1 MATFDLTA
9 SSTLGVG
16 ANSIAALPS
25 AQSTGHPMRI
35 VEGVVDFARL
45 SNAGNT
51 IASGDVFQALEIPAG
66 TMVLFAGAEVETAV
80 NGTTPLVDIGFNAGD
95 TIIDGA
101 AVGTTGFLAAGTNG
115 GPNDSDAGT
124 FTQFVSTT
132 DTIDVTLSVTGNPTA
147 GVIRIYAC
155 VVDCNSAGSAEGTEV
170 DRDQLA

>member
-16 ANSIAALPS
+16 ADSIAVLPS
-25 AQSTGHPMRI
+25 AQSTGHPMRLI
-35 VEGVVDFARL
+35 EGIVDFGAL
-45 SNAGNT
+45 SAAGNT
-51 IASGDVFQALEIPAG
+51 IANGDVFQALEIPAG
-66 TMVLFAGAEVETAV
+66 TMVLFAGAEVKTAV
-80 NGTTPLVDIGFNAGD
+80 NGTTPLVNIGFAAGD
-95 TIIDGA
+95 TIIDGDG
-101 AVGTTGFLAAGTNG
+101 VGTTGFLVSGTNG

-147 GVIRIYAC
+147 GVIRVYAC
-155 VVDCNSAGSAEGTEV
+155 VVDCNSAGSAEATEV